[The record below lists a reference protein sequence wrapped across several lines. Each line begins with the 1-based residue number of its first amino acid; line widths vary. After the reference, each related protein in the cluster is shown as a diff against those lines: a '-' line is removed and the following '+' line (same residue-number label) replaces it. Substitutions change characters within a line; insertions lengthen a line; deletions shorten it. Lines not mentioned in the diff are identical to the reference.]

1 VVAAVFLVAAGALV
15 PGWSTARADADDGL
29 GRSRLV
35 LAGHLGF
42 GGEADFDP
50 CGGLDCNQDL
60 DPTFGGHLRFEFPI
74 GDFFALGP
82 AATVG
87 AFRTQPFSDEG
98 RNTYLDIG
106 LLPRF
111 RLLVEVS
118 DRLVLEPY
126 LGAAGGYTLVL
137 LDGTISGRMN
147 NAEDDA
153 HGWHVAPVGGVQLHL
168 GSIAIVA
175 ELGWRYAQYWTEND
189 VDVRQRQV
197 FVNAGLAILL

>member
-1 VVAAVFLVAAGALV
+1 MV
-15 PGWSTARADADDGL
+15 PGSTARADADDGM
-29 GRSRLV
+29 GRSRIV
-35 LAGHLGF
+35 LAGHFGF

-50 CGGLDCNQDL
+50 CDGLGCSQGL
-60 DPTFGGHLRFEFPI
+60 DPTLGGHLRFEFPI

-87 AFRTQPFSDEG
+87 AFRTGQFSDEG
-98 RNTYLDIG
+98 RNTYLDLG

-111 RLLVEVS
+111 RLVLEVS

-126 LGAAGGYTLVL
+126 VGAAVGYTLVL
-137 LDGTISGRMN
+137 LDSAISRQMGN
-147 NAEDDA
+147 GEDDA
-153 HGWHVAPVGGVQLHL
+153 HGWHVAPVGGLQLHL
-168 GSIAIVA
+168 GSLAILA